1 MKPNQT
7 LITLICLM
15 YVGLLSSSWAQQR
28 PNPVVSPEILPD
40 NSVIFRIKAPNA
52 KSVRLF
58 GTWLKDLRNTIEMMP
73 NDSSV
78 FETKVGPLPVDMY
91 EYRFIVDGIPILDP
105 VNTIATRDG
114 SYIESRLVL
123 PGPLTE
129 LYDVQPVPHG
139 VLSAVWYPSP
149 TIGMDRRMEIYTP
162 PGYEKSGKKYPVL
175 YLFHG
180 AGGDEEGWVSRGR
193 TNYILD
199 NLIAAGKA
207 VPMIVVITNGVP
219 SVAAAPGERPAFA
232 KAAPNGPTGVQAMTS
247 GKFEASLIKDVIPFV
262 EANYRVIADP
272 AHRAIAGLSMGG
284 YHTQQITNANPTTF
298 SYIGVMSMGLFDGP
312 NARNYN
318 KEEHIKLLNA
328 LKQAKPKL
336 YWIGCGKDDFL
347 YDSVTRLRALYDQ
360 IGLPYTYRESEG
372 GHTWVNWR
380 LYLTE
385 LAPKLF
391 R

>member
-1 MKPNQT
+1 MKSIPT
-7 LITLICLM
+7 LIFLL
-15 YVGLLSSSWAQQR
+15 YVGLMGSSWAQQR

-40 NSVIFRIKAPNA
+40 NSVIFRIKAPSA

-58 GTWLKDLRNTIEMMP
+58 GTWLKDLRNTVEMTP
-73 NDSSV
+73 KDSSV
-78 FETKVGPLPVDMY
+78 FEAKVGPLPADMY

-114 SYIESRLVL
+114 SYIESRLML
-123 PGPLTE
+123 PGPLTQ
-129 LYDVQPVPHG
+129 LYDVQSVPHG

-207 VPMIVVITNGVP
+207 EPMIVVITNGVP
-219 SVAAAPGERPAFA
+219 SVAGAPGERPAFA
-232 KAAPNGPTGVQAMTS
+232 KPATNGVQAMTS
-247 GKFEASLIKDVIPFV
+247 GKFEESLMKDVIPFV
-262 EANYRVIADP
+262 EANYRVMADP

-284 YHTQQITNANPTTF
+284 YHTQQITNANPGTF

-318 KEEHIKLLNA
+318 RAEHIKQLNA

-347 YDSVTRLRALYDQ
+347 FESVTKLRALYDQ
-360 IGLPYTYRESEG
+360 VGLPYTYRESDG

>member
-1 MKPNQT
+1 MKPSQILT
-7 LITLICLM
+7 TLICLL
-15 YVGLLSSSWAQQR
+15 YIGLIASTAQQR

-52 KSVRLF
+52 KSVRLI
-58 GTWLKDLRNTIEMMP
+58 GTWLKDLRNTIELTP
-73 NDSSV
+73 KDSSV
-78 FETKVGPLPVDMY
+78 FETKVGPLLADMY
-91 EYRFIVDGIPILDP
+91 EYRFIVDGIPTLDP
-105 VNTIATRDG
+105 SNNVVTRDG
-114 SYIESRLVL
+114 SIYENRLIL
-123 PGPLTE
+123 PGAQTQ
-129 LYDVQPVPHG
+129 LYDVQSVPHG
-139 VLSAVWYPSP
+139 VLAAVWYPSP

-180 AGGDEEGWVSRGR
+180 GGGDEEGWISRGR
-193 TNYILD
+193 TNYIMD

-207 VPMIVVITNGVP
+207 QPMIVVMTNGVP
-219 SVAAAPGERPAFA
+219 SVAAAPGERPAFV
-232 KAAPNGPTGVQAMTS
+232 KAATNGPAGIQAMTT

-272 AHRAIAGLSMGG
+272 AHRAISGLSMGG

-318 KEEHIKLLNA
+318 REEHIKQLNA

-336 YWIGCGKDDFL
+336 YWIACGKDDFL
-347 YDSVTRLRALYDQ
+347 YDSVTKLKALYDQ
-360 IGLPYTYRESEG
+360 VGLPYTYRESEG

>member
-1 MKPNQT
+1 MKKNRT
-7 LITLICLM
+7 LSCLIGLM
-15 YVGLLSSSWAQQR
+15 YLALIPFSWGQQR

-40 NSVIFRIKAPNA
+40 NSVIFRLKAPNA

-58 GTWLKDLRNTIEMMP
+58 GTWLKDLRNTVEMTRG
-73 NDSSV
+73 DSSV
-78 FETKVGPLPVDMY
+78 FEAKVGPLPTDMY
-91 EYRFIVDGIPILDP
+91 EYRFIVDGIAILDP

-114 SYIESRLVL
+114 SYIESRLML
-123 PGPLTE
+123 PGPQTQ
-129 LYDVQPVPHG
+129 LYDVQAVPHG
-139 VLSAVWYPSP
+139 RLSAVWYPSP
-149 TIGMDRRMEIYTP
+149 TTGMDRRMEVYTP
-162 PGYEKSGKKYPVL
+162 PGYEKGTTKYPVL

-199 NLIAAGKA
+199 NLIAAGK
-207 VPMIVVITNGVP
+207 VLPMIVVMTNGVP

-232 KAAPNGPTGVQAMTS
+232 NAAATGPAGIQTMMS
-247 GKFEASLIKDVIPFV
+247 GKFETSLIKDVIPYI
-262 EANYRVIADP
+262 EANYRVITDP

-284 YHTQQITNANPTTF
+284 YHTQQITNANPATF
-298 SYIGVMSMGLFDGP
+298 GYIGVMSMGLFDGP

-318 KEEHIKLLNA
+318 REEHIKQLNA

-347 YDSVTRLRALYDQ
+347 YGGVTRLRALYDEV
-360 IGLPYTYRESEG
+360 GLPYTYRESEG

-391 R
+391 K